1 MRHSAA
7 FLAYTVW
14 DLSPGE
20 KNYGECEVREAYTE
34 NKTGEVIC
42 SFFTY
47 SGISSSQFVANLM

>member
-20 KNYGECEVREAYTE
+20 KNYSECEVREAYTE

-42 SFFTY
+42 SLFTY

>member
-7 FLAYTVW
+7 SLVYTVW

-20 KNYGECEVREAYTE
+20 KSYSECEVREAYTE

-47 SGISSSQFVANLM
+47 SGISSSQLAANLM

>member
-7 FLAYTVW
+7 FLVYTVW

-34 NKTGEVIC
+34 NKTGSNPLILLLLWN
-42 SFFTY
+42 FK
-47 SGISSSQFVANLM
+47 